1 MLDVSGKIIIEGFP
15 NNNSVKLDV
24 SKFVKGVYFIC
35 IQLND
40 ELQLYQKVIIPWFDF
55 NVSMKHY
62 WLLSIPKV

>member
-40 ELQLYQKVIIPWFDF
+40 ELQLYQKVIIP
-55 NVSMKHY
+55 
-62 WLLSIPKV
+62 